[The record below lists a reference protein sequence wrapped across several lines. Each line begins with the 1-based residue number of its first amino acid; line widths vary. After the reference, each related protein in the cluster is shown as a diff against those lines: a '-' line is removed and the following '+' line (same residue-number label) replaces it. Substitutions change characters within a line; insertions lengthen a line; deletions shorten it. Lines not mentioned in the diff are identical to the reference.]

1 MIGKLQIFYEIFLKF
16 FMFQQI
22 FCGVYYPTSHRVIMK
37 ITNIYIVLKKYL
49 DFEIFNDTIFAMM
62 EKIKKILR
70 RNTFNLLY
78 WFSCGP

>member
-1 MIGKLQIFYEIFLKF
+1 
-16 FMFQQI
+16 
-22 FCGVYYPTSHRVIMK
+22 MK